1 MSENNETNENKTQT
15 SIKVIIIYLLI
26 RNLSKL
32 KTHFND
38 RNISKI

>member
-1 MSENNETNENKTQT
+1 MSGNNETNENKNQT

-32 KTHFND
+32 KTYF
-38 RNISKI
+38 KI